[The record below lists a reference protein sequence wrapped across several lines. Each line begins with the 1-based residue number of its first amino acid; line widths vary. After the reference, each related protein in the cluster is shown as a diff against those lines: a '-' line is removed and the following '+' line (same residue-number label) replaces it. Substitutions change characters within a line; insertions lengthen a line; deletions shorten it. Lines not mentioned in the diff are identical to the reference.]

1 MINKAEFARRRKRLM
16 SMMGP
21 DSIAI
26 LPSASEMTRSRDTE
40 YRFRQDSDFHYLCG
54 FNEPESVLILIPGR
68 KHGEYIMFNRERDL
82 IKETWHGRRAG
93 QEGAIEKYHAADAF
107 PIDDID
113 DILPGLMEGRETIY
127 CGIGNNKEFDDR
139 IIGWLSSATQG
150 EIIDISHYL
159 HDLRLYKS
167 PSEISIMRKAAQ
179 ISAKAHIR
187 AMEKTQPGVW
197 EYQIEAEILHEFAIS
212 GARFSAYN
220 SIVAGGDNACILHYV
235 ENESELKDGDLLMID
250 AGAEVDLYAADISRT
265 FPINGKFTEAQKI
278 IYNWVL
284 KAQLAAIDTIKPG
297 ACWNAPHEAAVK
309 VLTQGLVEMGLLK
322 GNVKTLIKNEAYK
335 PYYMHKTGHWLGL
348 DVHDVGDYQ
357 VGGEPRVLE
366 QGMVLTVEPGLYIG
380 LNAKKVAKKWKGM
393 GIRIEDDV
401 LVTKD
406 GFDIL
411 SKDAPKT
418 IDDIE
423 SIMCKAKAKAH

>member
-16 SMMGP
+16 AMMGP
-21 DSIAI
+21 GSIAI
-26 LPSASEMTRSRDTE
+26 LPAASEMTRSRDTE
-40 YRFRQDSDFHYLCG
+40 YHFRQDSDFHYLCG

-68 KHGEYIMFNRERDL
+68 KHGDFILFNRERDPV
-82 IKETWHGRRAG
+82 KETWHGRRAG

-127 CGIGNNKEFDDR
+127 CAIGNNKEFDEC
-139 IIGWLSSATQG
+139 IIGWLSPATQG

-167 PSEISIMRKAAQ
+167 PSEISLMRKAAQ
-179 ISAKAHIR
+179 ISAKAHVR
-187 AMEKTQPGVW
+187 AMENTKPGVW
-197 EYQIEAEILHEFAIS
+197 EYQIEADLHHQFAIN
-212 GARFSAYN
+212 GARFPAYN
-220 SIVAGGDNACILHYV
+220 SIVASGDNACILHYV

-250 AGAEVDLYAADISRT
+250 AGAEFNSYAADISRT
-265 FPINGKFTEAQKI
+265 FPVNGKFSEPQKI
-278 IYNWVL
+278 MYNWVL
-284 KAQLAAIDTIKPG
+284 KAQLAAIATIKPG

-309 VLTQGLVEMGLLK
+309 VLTEGLVAMGLLK
-322 GNVKTLIKNEAYK
+322 GKVNTLIKNEAYK
-335 PYYMHKTGHWLGL
+335 VYYMHKTGHWLGL

-357 VGGEPRVLE
+357 VGGQPRVLE
-366 QGMVLTVEPGLYIG
+366 AGMVMTVEPGLYVALG
-380 LNAKKVAKKWKGM
+380 SKGVAKKWQGL

-401 LVTKD
+401 LVTKE

-418 IDDIE
+418 IDEIE
-423 SIMCKAKAKAH
+423 MVMSK